1 MPFVATD
8 DGAEIH
14 YLDSG
19 GDGPAVL
26 LIHGYF
32 LDATQW
38 QPQLDSLSPDF
49 RVIAIDT
56 RGHGETRDPGTEF
69 DYARLAA
76 DAWTVTDAL
85 GVDQVVLGGLFHGG
99 IVALWAALQ
108 SPERV
113 RGLILIGTRADA
125 YNPAEYA
132 GYKSI
137 ILKQWV
143 LGGRPLEEVS
153 LPIAAQM
160 IGGDPE
166 IHRAPWLQKSH
177 AADRRRLEHA
187 TNALLERK
195 GIEDRIHEITAP
207 ALLMHGS
214 HDAVY
219 SESSMR
225 RLAGQLGGPTRL
237 ETIDAEN
244 ATHAVTWTHPHL
256 TDPLIRDF
264 LASLRPPDIPE
275 QAD

>member
-1 MPFVATD
+1 MPFVTTD

-14 YLDSG
+14 YLDTG
-19 GDGPAVL
+19 GKGPAL
-26 LIHGYF
+26 LLVHGYF

-38 QPQLDSLSPDF
+38 QPQLDSLTPDY

-76 DAWTVTDAL
+76 DLWTVADTL
-85 GVDQVVLGGLFHGG
+85 HLDQVVLGGLFHGG

-108 SPERV
+108 SPTRV

-132 GYKSI
+132 AYKSI

-143 LGGRPLEEVS
+143 LGDQPLETVS
-153 LPIAAQM
+153 RPIAAQM

-166 IHRAPWLQKSH
+166 THRAPWLAKWH
-177 AADRRRLEHA
+177 AADRRRLEQA
-187 TNALLERK
+187 THALLERK
-195 GIEDRIHEITAP
+195 GIEDRIHDLTAP
-207 ALLMHGS
+207 TLLLHGS
-214 HDAVY
+214 HDVVY
-219 SESSMR
+219 TEELMQK
-225 RLAGQLGGPTRL
+225 LARQLGGPTHL
-237 ETIDAEN
+237 ETIDAPE

-256 TDPLIRDF
+256 TDPLIRSF
-264 LASLRPPDIPE
+264 LDTL
-275 QAD
+275 